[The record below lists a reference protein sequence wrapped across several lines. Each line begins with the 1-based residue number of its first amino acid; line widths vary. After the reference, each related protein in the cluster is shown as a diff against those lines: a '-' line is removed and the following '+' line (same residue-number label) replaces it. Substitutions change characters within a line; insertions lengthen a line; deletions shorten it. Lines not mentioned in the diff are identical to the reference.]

1 MSQSLTQIQS
11 KLDSLKDQMKE
22 GAYLEMCNLMKN
34 MYETQ
39 QDEKN
44 MYNVTMVIPTITK
57 NIDDDRIMDD
67 FDIHI
72 MSKTI
77 IMQLTKTKYEEI
89 KSLIDQR
96 ICKCYTVDTEDDIG
110 LKIPFGDECVNK
122 LFYNDDNGN
131 ESVLRVVNKAYCII
145 NISPV

>member
-11 KLDSLKDQMKE
+11 KLDSLKGQMKE

-44 MYNVTMVIPTITK
+44 MYNVTMVIPKITK
-57 NIDDDRIMDD
+57 NIDEDSIDD

-89 KSLIDQR
+89 KSLTER
-96 ICKCYTVDTEDDIG
+96 RCKCYPVDTEDGIG
-110 LKIPFGDECVNK
+110 LHIPFSDECINE

-131 ESVLRVVNKAYCII
+131 DSVLRVANKAYCII

>member
-11 KLDSLKDQMKE
+11 KLDSLKGQMKE

-44 MYNVTMVIPTITK
+44 MYNVTMVIPKITK
-57 NIDDDRIMDD
+57 NIDEDSIDD

-89 KSLIDQR
+89 KNLIDER
-96 ICKCYTVDTEDDIG
+96 ICKCYTVDTGDGIG
-110 LKIPFGDECVNK
+110 LKIPFSDECINE

-131 ESVLRVVNKAYCII
+131 GCVLRVANKAYCII